1 MHILYLVESG
11 THGEA
16 RHFVLAGLSV
26 FERETYFLARQ
37 LEQLQEEFF
46 PGRQHPLNLRASEL
60 RAPDERAEPP
70 FNELTA
76 ERRINLLIQIYRV
89 IAESHVRLFGIAIE
103 KAQVA
108 GSQYEHGFEDIISR
122 FDQMLSRMGREQGE
136 PQRGLIVV
144 AESSY
149 RENLASLARQ
159 IARHGHRWGE
169 THNLAD
175 IPYFAPAGSTR
186 LLQLADF
193 VSNSI
198 YRRYEYGDTRS
209 LDTIMPRFDQ
219 GAGRIHGLAH
229 LTSEPWNCYCPAC
242 LSRRR
247 VE

>member
-1 MHILYLVESG
+1 MHILYLDESG

-26 FERETYFLARQ
+26 FERETYFLARE
-37 LEQLQEEFF
+37 LEQLQADYF
-46 PGRQHPLNLRASEL
+46 PGRQQPVNLRASSL
-60 RAPDERAEPP
+60 RAPDGRVEPP
-70 FNELTA
+70 FDELTST
-76 ERRINLLIQIYRV
+76 RRVELLIRIYSA
-89 IAESHVRLFGIAIE
+89 IAASRVRLFGIAIE
-103 KAQVA
+103 KAQFT
-108 GSQYEHGFEDIISR
+108 GSHYERGFEDIVSR
-122 FDQMLSRMGREQGE
+122 FDQMLSRMGRESE

-149 RENLASLARQ
+149 RENIASLARQ
-159 IARHGHRWGE
+159 IAQHGHRWGD

-193 VSNSI
+193 VSNAV

-219 GAGRIHGLAH
+219 DAGRIHGLVH
-229 LTSEPWNCYCPAC
+229 LTAESRNCYCPAC
-242 LSRRR
+242 FSRSRRA
-247 VE
+247 